1 MYLRVTAT
9 WALESCL
16 ALEAYE
22 NFSHI
27 HRKHMYLTDIFL
39 LRAWIL
45 VNRLLMQI
53 CMHNSFK
60 DESGDLKLRKYW
72 KINNEN

>member
-1 MYLRVTAT
+1 
-9 WALESCL
+9 
-16 ALEAYE
+16 
-22 NFSHI
+22 
-27 HRKHMYLTDIFL
+27 MYLTDIFL

-53 CMHNSFK
+53 SMHNSFK

>member
-1 MYLRVTAT
+1 
-9 WALESCL
+9 
-16 ALEAYE
+16 
-22 NFSHI
+22 
-27 HRKHMYLTDIFL
+27 MYLTDIFL